1 MSSDAH
7 TPASPSSL
15 WTGRTDGDG
24 PEHARW
30 HQAIRVIEHDGT
42 GRAAPSAADVPHVSV
57 LGFRS
62 DEGVRRNR
70 GRVGAADG
78 PSALRA
84 ALAPLAL
91 HGALASGDVELR
103 DLGDAA
109 TAGEDLERGQENAAR
124 LITRALDAPGNRLT
138 VVLGGGHE
146 TAWASY
152 LGLMASHRMREGS
165 AADASAGAPR
175 WGVLNLDAHFDLREE
190 DRPTSGTPFAQMAA
204 AEQTA
209 GRALR
214 YAVVGIAEPSN
225 TGALFA
231 SARALGV
238 RWMTDLE
245 CLEEGAEGI
254 RALVDEFAADLDVLY
269 LTIDLDLMPA
279 ASAPGVSAPAGLG
292 VPVPLVLAA
301 VRAAAA
307 TGKLALV
314 DAVELNPR
322 LDVDARTA
330 RTAARLIDEAAGGAL
345 SARPRPASAPRP
357 TSPTRTARATRR
369 A

>member
-1 MSSDAH
+1 MTHPSPQDA
-7 TPASPSSL
+7 PL
-15 WTGRTDGDG
+15 WSGRHDGDG

-30 HQAIRVIEHDGT
+30 HQQVRVLSGADG
-42 GRAAPSAADVPHVSV
+42 AAGGLPDSPHVAL

-78 PSALRA
+78 PAALRR
-84 ALAPLAL
+84 ALAPMAL
-91 HGALASGDVELR
+91 HGPLADGEVALL
-103 DLGDAA
+103 DLGDAESI
-109 TAGEDLERGQENAAR
+109 GEDLEGGQDAAAA
-124 LITRALDAPGNRLT
+124 LITRALDAQGAQLV

-152 LGLMASHRMREGS
+152 RGLMGSRLGPASGR
-165 AADASAGAPR
+165 R

-190 DRPTSGTPFAQMAA
+190 ERPTSGTPFAQMAA
-204 AEQTA
+204 AERAA
-209 GRALR
+209 GRELD
-214 YAVVGIAEPSN
+214 YAAVGIAEPSN

-231 SARALGV
+231 AARGIGA
-238 RWMTDLE
+238 RWMTDLQ
-245 CLEEGAEGI
+245 CLEEGAAGI
-254 RALVDEFAADLDVLY
+254 RAFVDAFAADLDVLH

-307 TGKLALV
+307 SGKLALV
-314 DAVELNPR
+314 DVVELNPR
-322 LDVDARTA
+322 LDVDSRTA
-330 RTAARLIDEAAGGAL
+330 RTAARLIDEAVRGVVG
-345 SARPRPASAPRP
+345 P
-357 TSPTRTARATRR
+357 
-369 A
+369 